1 MCNETELESRLE
13 TLRLE
18 VAEARGRLA
27 NAPTTFQLL
36 SWFVGIALA
45 LVSLT
50 FAIARAI

>member
-1 MCNETELESRLE
+1 MCNVTELESRLE